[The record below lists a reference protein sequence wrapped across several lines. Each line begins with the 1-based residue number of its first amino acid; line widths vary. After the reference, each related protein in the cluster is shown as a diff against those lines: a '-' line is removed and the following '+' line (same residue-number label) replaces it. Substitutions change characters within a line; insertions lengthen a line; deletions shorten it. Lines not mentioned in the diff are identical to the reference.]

1 MDLSGNYLFYYRFQG
16 QTQLYKSKSSNF
28 RMAIEEA
35 FLAEH
40 GFFGIQMDWMN
51 TDGQPANNQSVG
63 GGLQE
68 ATDSNHDQ
76 ECQSQIQV
84 SFFYG

>member
-1 MDLSGNYLFYYRFQG
+1 
-16 QTQLYKSKSSNF
+16 
-28 RMAIEEA
+28 MAIEEA

-40 GFFGIQMDWMN
+40 GFFGIQMDGMN
-51 TDGQPANNQSVG
+51 TAGQPAYNQSVPG
-63 GGLQE
+63 CLQE

-84 SFFYG
+84 HFFYG